1 MTTTVVAPGSTPAPP
16 VERSAADR
24 WARRLLRVSDVDRGQ
39 DVHNIFSSSIALSAT
54 RCVLS
59 YLVLPAIGFGAAGLV
74 SPLIGLPVGLLA
86 LVFDVRAIRR
96 FFRSDHRWRW
106 AATGLYLTIMVM
118 VGSLVVWDI
127 VQLA

>member
-1 MTTTVVAPGSTPAPP
+1 VTTTAVAPAPAATPA

-24 WARRLLRVSDVDRGQ
+24 WARRALRVRDLDGGR
-39 DVHNIFSSSIALSAT
+39 DVHNIFSSSIALSAA

-59 YLVLPAIGFGAAGLV
+59 YLVLPAVGFGAAGLV

-96 FFRSDHRWRW
+96 FFLSDHRWRW